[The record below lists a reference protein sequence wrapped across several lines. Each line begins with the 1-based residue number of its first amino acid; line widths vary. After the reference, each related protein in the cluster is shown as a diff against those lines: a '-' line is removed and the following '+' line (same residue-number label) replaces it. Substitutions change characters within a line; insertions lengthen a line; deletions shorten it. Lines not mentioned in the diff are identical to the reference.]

1 MTFVCLTLTDNALII
16 HHIIFISKL
25 FQLIEHI
32 RIRII
37 NLPQKRS
44 ELPLCGFD
52 TLNPIHSQR
61 LCIHM
66 YDLVSRHCICKDT
79 AVFYIKQFFI
89 INILTQFFFAQRII
103 QFCKTSLRLF
113 FFFNTHCLRN
123 ILMYSS
129 DSHIF
134 CHRCV
139 SRTTA
144 TYKPL
149 SGYRMNITI
158 NDFRPCLC
166 KLIRILLKQLH
177 VFRMYTQTVK
187 YKSLFRCDISVDSK
201 QFIHHFIRI
210 KSRWLSFFHFHTPH
224 SHLGCTQNFFC
235 IDLFPLLHKQPSH
248 IYFPTHFF
256 RICAIT
262 LNSIFISTGL
272 ETCAFMPL
280 SRAFCL
286 SSSNALAVMATIGMS
301 ARASSR

>member
-1 MTFVCLTLTDNALII
+1 MRHCKQERRFRTASLLRTAKGIFEHHHIRHIHKRSKYCPLTRRNVDNFRFGKCMTFVCLTLTDNALII

-25 FQLIEHI
+25 FQLIEHL

-37 NLPQKRS
+37 NLPQKRP
-44 ELPLCGFD
+44 ELPLCSFD

-103 QFCKTSLRLF
+103 QFCQASLRLF
-113 FFFNTHCLRN
+113 FFFNTYCLRN
-123 ILMYSS
+123 ILMYPG
-129 DSHIF
+129 DSHVF

-166 KLIRILLKQLH
+166 KLI
-177 VFRMYTQTVK
+177 
-187 YKSLFRCDISVDSK
+187 
-201 QFIHHFIRI
+201 
-210 KSRWLSFFHFHTPH
+210 
-224 SHLGCTQNFFC
+224 
-235 IDLFPLLHKQPSH
+235 
-248 IYFPTHFF
+248 
-256 RICAIT
+256 
-262 LNSIFISTGL
+262 
-272 ETCAFMPL
+272 
-280 SRAFCL
+280 
-286 SSSNALAVMATIGMS
+286 
-301 ARASSR
+301 